1 MIITIIILSV
11 IVITL
16 CFERHLYKKDI
27 QQITSTLEVIS
38 REVTNQELH
47 SITLSKPLY
56 DLVNGINVLVKL
68 QKEQK
73 HKIERDNQTFVKTI
87 SNLSHDL
94 KTPLTS
100 ALGYAQMLDDDTIP
114 MEKKQAYLFI
124 IIKRLKGLSELINEL
139 LYYSQILETNKPSEI
154 TSIHVNHEIQEII
167 SSYYDQLVEKAFEVH
182 ISMDDS
188 PLIIHGERTII
199 HRILSNLLQNAISHG
214 CERVEIRLSDK
225 KLIIGNKVQSSDGLD
240 PKKIFDRF
248 YHASP
253 SRHTKSTGLGLTI
266 TKELVNNMGKKI
278 DATLEQ
284 DWLEITIDFG

>member
-1 MIITIIILSV
+1 MIITVIVLSI

-16 CFERHLYKKDI
+16 CFKLHRYKKDI
-27 QQITSTLEVIS
+27 KQITANLGVIS

-47 SITLSKPLY
+47 SITLSYPLS
-56 DLVNGINVLVKL
+56 DLVNGINLLVKI
-68 QKEQK
+68 QKDQK
-73 HKIERDNQTFVKTI
+73 HKIEHDNQNFIKTI

-100 ALGYAQMLDDDTIP
+100 ALGYAQMLDDDAIP
-114 MEKKQAYLFI
+114 IERKQAYLSI

-154 TSIHVNHEIQEII
+154 TAIHINHEIEEII

-182 ISMDDS
+182 VSMDDT
-188 PLIIHGERTII
+188 PFIIHGERTIFN
-199 HRILSNLLQNAISHG
+199 RILSNLLQNAITHG
-214 CERVEIRLSDK
+214 CEKLSIKLTNK

-266 TKELVNNMGKKI
+266 TKELVNSMGKKI
-278 DATLEQ
+278 EATLDK
-284 DWLEITIDFG
+284 DWLEITIDFE